1 MSVIAPARFTFD
13 LDLGRREESKSSLS
27 ESAMSA
33 LVADARTAGFAEGFA
48 AGEQSVAAVA
58 AKQLS
63 AAAMTLADQAAAMA
77 ANLDDFR
84 DQNLGDAV
92 SLASTIARKLAGA
105 LLAKQPTA
113 EIEALIAECLGSLD
127 GVPHL
132 VIRCNSE
139 LADQI
144 REIAQSRVANSG
156 FTGRLVVLGDPEI
169 GMSDGRIEWVDGGIV
184 RDVAAI
190 TEQIDTRIAAFLAAR
205 GIQDV
210 TRPEETAL

>member
-1 MSVIAPARFTFD
+1 MSVVAPARFTFD
-13 LDLGRREESKSSLS
+13 LDLGRREERNSSVS

-33 LVADARTAGFAEGFA
+33 LLADARTAGFAEGFS

-63 AAAMTLADQAAAMA
+63 AAAMALADHAATMA
-77 ANLDDFR
+77 ANLDDIR
-84 DQNLGDAV
+84 NQNLADAV
-92 SLASTIARKLAGA
+92 ALASTIARKLAGA
-105 LLAKQPTA
+105 LLAHQPTA

-139 LADQI
+139 LADQV
-144 REIAQSRVANSG
+144 REIAQGRVAHSG

-169 GMSDGRIEWVDGGIV
+169 GLSDGRIEWVDGGIV

-190 TEQIDTRIAAFLAAR
+190 SEQIDTRIAAFLAAR
-205 GIQDV
+205 GIQGAA
-210 TRPEETAL
+210 RPQETEQ